1 MKSLFRL
8 IAVLALCCCLAISV
22 SALSITQM
30 ESHSSVAT
38 DGGCQVSINA
48 AIHLDSAVD
57 KLTFPI
63 PAKATGVTLN
73 GSRVSATKSGDVRLI
88 NLRRIT
94 GGMPGDYSVHIAY
107 SLDDVIVTTEEG
119 LLEMQVPLLSGCEY
133 PVDGLTFSV
142 TLPGPVN
149 ALPTF
154 VSGYHQASIEQS
166 LVFQTEG
173 AMVSGSSLKQM
184 KDHETLMLHLV
195 VSEDMFPQSI
205 VKGEDYSIPATCAIV
220 CGSVALAYW
229 LIALWTF
236 PGKRED
242 VTQPPQGSNAGNLG
256 SILGLQGI
264 DLTMLVFGWAQ
275 LGYVLIHLDR
285 RNKVVMIH
293 LDRRNKVV
301 LHKRMDMGN
310 ERSEWER
317 RVFHKLFSRRQM
329 VDTSG
334 YGYAT
339 LWRQVQENPGGVQE
353 LIGRFNGSKK
363 VFRVLAA
370 GIGLFGG
377 ACLGFV
383 MGSGAVIKWL
393 LIVLLAICGTLA
405 GWHILDWAAGVFLR
419 HRRKLYTSLALGGI
433 WLIFGLISGEF
444 LLTFWTVLA
453 LFVAGF
459 LMFWG
464 GRRTALGKATRQ
476 QVLDFNR
483 YLRKLPRA
491 DAEILSAE
499 DPDYFF
505 RFAPEA
511 LTLGVDREFARK
523 FGTLRYDRC
532 PYLTTGM
539 DGHMTALQWNAMM
552 RRAIEAMDDRAQNL
566 GSERFLLLI
575 RNLIKT

>member
-1 MKSLFRL
+1 MKRAFRL
-8 IAVLALCCCLAISV
+8 IGALVLCCCLAVSV
-22 SALSITQM
+22 SALSVTQM
-30 ESHSSVAT
+30 ESHSSVAA

-73 GSRVSATKSGDVRLI
+73 GSRVSATKDGDVRHI

-133 PVDGLTFSV
+133 PVDALTFSV

-149 ALPTF
+149 TLPTF
-154 VSGYHQASIEQS
+154 ISGYHQASIEQS

-195 VSEDMFPQSI
+195 VSEEMFPQSI
-205 VKGEDYSIPATCAIV
+205 VKGEDYTIPATAMII
-220 CGSVALAYW
+220 CGALALVYW
-229 LIALWTF
+229 LITMWTF
-236 PGKRED
+236 PTRRED
-242 VTQPPQGSNAGNLG
+242 ITQPPQGSSAGNLG
-256 SILGLQGI
+256 SIIGLQGI
-264 DLTMLVFGWAQ
+264 DLPMLVFSWAQ
-275 LGYVLIHLDR
+275 LGYILIHLDR
-285 RNKVVMIH
+285 RS
-293 LDRRNKVV
+293 KVV

-317 RVFHKLFSRRQM
+317 RIFNKLFGKRQM

-334 YGYAT
+334 YGFAT
-339 LWRQVQENPGGVQE
+339 LWQQAGKKTGGVQE
-353 LIGRFNGSKK
+353 MVARFNGSKK
-363 VFRVLAA
+363 VFRVLSA

-383 MGSGAVIKWL
+383 MGSGAFLKWI
-393 LIVLLAICGTLA
+393 LIVLLAVVGALA
-405 GWHILDWAAGVFLR
+405 AWRILDWAAGAFLR
-419 HRRKLYTSLALGGI
+419 YRRKLWTALILGGV

-444 LLTFWTVLA
+444 MLTLWTVLA

-459 LMFWG
+459 LLFWG
-464 GRRTALGKATRQ
+464 GRRTPLGKTNRQ
-476 QVLDFNR
+476 QVLDLKR
-483 YLRKLPRA
+483 YMLKLSKA
-491 DAEILSAE
+491 DAENLSVE

-505 RFAPEA
+505 RLAPEA
-511 LTLGVDREFARK
+511 LALGVDREYAKK
-523 FGTLRYDRC
+523 FGALRYPGC
-532 PYLTTGM
+532 PYLTIGM
-539 DGHMTALQWNAMM
+539 DGQMTAQQWNAMM
-552 RRAIEAMDDRAQNL
+552 RRALEAMDDRGQSL
-566 GSERFLLLI
+566 GSEKFLGMI
-575 RNLIKT
+575 RSLIKG